1 MGKYYGL
8 VTGLPSLSL
17 DIQKTSYTQQEYYQD
32 LLEELS
38 NKDRE
43 LFEWLRLEQAN
54 KELVELLERGYI
66 APSVDDEDEPK
77 VDAETKQEDDEVEEQ
92 SLLPIAEL
100 KRCAYMASRGRAE
113 RRSDLLPSYMLRFIN
128 DVFEPQ
134 QDEQAPQSFALSY
147 EDRLSAYYYA
157 AAGKVRNSFLA
168 EWFRFNQ
175 TLRNVLTIYT
185 CQRLGW
191 EPRDYVVGDGEIEQ
205 KLLTS
210 RAKDFDLAEDEP
222 MIGSM
227 IQIAQE
233 ADIAKRERMIDALRW
248 SWLEERTFA
257 MFFDVELLLSYYI
270 RLGIVER
277 WAKLDKEVGQEVFRN
292 IVMGLKAESNASLD
306 AFRKSTNKN

>member
-17 DIQKTSYTQQEYYQD
+17 DIQKISYTQQEYYQD

-54 KELVELLERGYI
+54 KELVELLERGYM

-134 QDEQAPQSFALSY
+134 RDDQAPQSFALSY

>member
-17 DIQKTSYTQQEYYQD
+17 DIQKISYTQQEYYQD